1 MTMSPTSDA
10 SDQGFSRAAL
20 IPLALSLC
28 GLSCG
33 VLSILASNANDYVFA
48 TTLIIVAVFFD
59 GLDGAAARALHVEG
73 PFGEMLDSLCD
84 VVGFVVAPAF
94 LAYQADLRNF
104 GPVGT
109 ATTIAFVACGAV
121 RLARFPLMKTKG
133 YFLGLA
139 TPMAGSC
146 LALLSIYASELP
158 QGLMV
163 IAASGLAVLMVT
175 TIRFPKFNTALKFLP
190 SPLRWVFAVV
200 VIPGLLVIEP
210 KALLGV
216 CCVYLLSGP
225 AIELRMQRSGTS
237 E

>member
-1 MTMSPTSDA
+1 
-10 SDQGFSRAAL
+10 
-20 IPLALSLC
+20 
-28 GLSCG
+28 
-33 VLSILASNANDYVFA
+33 
-48 TTLIIVAVFFD
+48 
-59 GLDGAAARALHVEG
+59 
-73 PFGEMLDSLCD
+73 
-84 VVGFVVAPAF
+84 
-94 LAYQADLRNF
+94 
-104 GPVGT
+104 
-109 ATTIAFVACGAV
+109 
-121 RLARFPLMKTKG
+121 MKTKG

-190 SPLRWVFAVV
+190 RPLRWVFAVV
-200 VIPGLLVIEP
+200 LIPGLLVIEP

-225 AIELRMQRSGTS
+225 AIELRLQRSGTS